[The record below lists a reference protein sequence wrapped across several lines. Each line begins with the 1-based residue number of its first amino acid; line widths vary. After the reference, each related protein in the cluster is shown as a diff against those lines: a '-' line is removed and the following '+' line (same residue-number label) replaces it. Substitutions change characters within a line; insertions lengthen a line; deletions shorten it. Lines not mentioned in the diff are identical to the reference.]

1 MINAVGRVLLPEELL
16 DNQNPDDDMVTV
28 SVIAYPDGLGDNGL
42 QVIKDYFRQISRVY
56 RRIQFSLW
64 IVLGRYYNPPKR
76 RKNYVFLLD

>member
-42 QVIKDYFRQISRVY
+42 QVTKEIHKSFI
-56 RRIQFSLW
+56 
-64 IVLGRYYNPPKR
+64 N
-76 RKNYVFLLD
+76 